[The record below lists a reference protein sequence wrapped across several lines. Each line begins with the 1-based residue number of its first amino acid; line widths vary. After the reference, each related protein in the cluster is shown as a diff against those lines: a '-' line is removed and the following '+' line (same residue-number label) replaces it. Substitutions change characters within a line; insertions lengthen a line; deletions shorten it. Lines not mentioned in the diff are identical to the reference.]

1 MFGDYFTNTML
12 SGSPSTT
19 MIGNLIDDSI
29 SSTGQGPE
37 AAVLIL
43 ILMIMLLIPIWYYL
57 RSTARAAEAR

>member
-1 MFGDYFTNTML
+1 ML

>member
-1 MFGDYFTNTML
+1 ML

-29 SSTGQGPE
+29 YTSGQVPE

-43 ILMIMLLIPIWYYL
+43 ILMLLLLIPIGYYL
-57 RSTARAAEAR
+57 RSTARAAAAR